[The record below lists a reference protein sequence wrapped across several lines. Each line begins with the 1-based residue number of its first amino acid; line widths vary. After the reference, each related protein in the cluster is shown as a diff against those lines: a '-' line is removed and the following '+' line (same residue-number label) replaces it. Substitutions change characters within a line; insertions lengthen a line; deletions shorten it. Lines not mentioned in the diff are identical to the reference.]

1 MRAGKGDRILPHW
14 EIPSTPSQKP
24 RGGVSF
30 YQRGEDLNERITNQ
44 MAFYLLDRR
53 PGGQTCPGSAQAQR
67 PRSDQTADL
76 SEFEMIVRAA
86 KDLDDDGC

>member
-24 RGGVSF
+24 REGVSF
-30 YQRGEDLNERITNQ
+30 YHRGGALNERITNLT
-44 MAFYLLDRR
+44 ALYLLDRR
-53 PGGQTCPGSAQAQR
+53 PGDQTCRDSAQAAA
-67 PRSDQTADL
+67 QTADL

>member
-24 RGGVSF
+24 REGVSF
-30 YQRGEDLNERITNQ
+30 YHRGGALNERITDQ
-44 MAFYLLDRR
+44 MPFYRLDSR
-53 PGGQTCPGSAQAQR
+53 GEDETCLDCAQAQWPGSAQ
-67 PRSDQTADL
+67 TAEL